1 MSTRTFIHCGRLFDG
16 ISGQAVARQT
26 LVLYGDTI
34 DWSGPTDEAPAP
46 QPGDMTLD
54 YSAQFVMPGMV
65 DCHAH
70 ISYGNALSQEDIDL
84 YATMEFR
91 TLRSMVAAQ
100 AILKS
105 GFTSIMDPACS
116 GLIAPAVRDAVNV
129 GLFQG
134 PRITASGRAL
144 TTQQGLYDWY
154 PSWVGVPEPST
165 GVMTRTTAEAIDIIR
180 QQAKDGVDAIKLT
193 MDGIHARRGNSKFG
207 PGLIAAYTQEETH
220 RMVDEIHRLGK
231 LAVVHARGR
240 EGALYAARAG
250 VDVIFHAS
258 SICEEGI
265 QACLD
270 NGVYLCPSLA
280 LLVNNIEFHEPTDPS
295 APWWPDIQRRE
306 LANAS
311 RNLTLAHEAGVPF
324 LSGSEAGF
332 AVTPYGEWGA
342 KELEAHV
349 RYIGFTPAQALIC
362 ASVTSTRLLRES
374 DRLGG
379 LVRGKL
385 ADIVAVDGDPLADIT
400 VLQRREAIHAVLLG
414 GRPVDLTPAPT
425 QARHFSEFSQGM
437 WRRIYDRPYVA
448 ANMAA
453 REPAMK
459 AVATAQ
465 ASAKAVH
472 GNAA

>member
-1 MSTRTFIHCGRLFDG
+1 MTARTFIRCGELFDG
-16 ISGQAVARQT
+16 LSGVAVANQT

-34 DWSGPTDEAPAP
+34 DWVGPTDQAPAA
-46 QPGDMTLD
+46 QAGDLHLD
-54 YSAQFVMPGMV
+54 YSAHFVMPGMV

-70 ISYGNALSQEDIDL
+70 ISYGNALTQEDIDL

-154 PSWVGVPEPST
+154 PAWVGEPVTST
-165 GVMTRTTAEAIDIIR
+165 GITTGSMEEAIRIIR
-180 QQAKDGVDAIKLT
+180 QQAKEGVDAIKLT
-193 MDGIHARRGNSKFG
+193 LDGIHARRNGG
-207 PGLIAAYTQEETH
+207 GLIAAYTQAETH
-220 RMVDEIHRLGK
+220 TMVDEIHRLGK

-240 EGALYAARAG
+240 EGSLYAARAG
-250 VDVIFHAS
+250 VDIIYHAS
-258 SICEEGI
+258 HICDEGI
-265 QACLD
+265 EAALAH
-270 NGVYLCPSLA
+270 GTYLCPSLA
-280 LLVNNIEFHEPTDPS
+280 LLVNNIEFHEPTDAS

-306 LANAS
+306 LDAAS
-311 RNLTLAHEAGVPF
+311 RNLQRARAAGVRF
-324 LSGSEAGF
+324 MSGSEAGF

-349 RYIGFTPAQALIC
+349 RYVGFTPAQAISC
-362 ASVTSTRLLRES
+362 ATVESTKLLRER
-374 DRLGG
+374 DKLGG

-385 ADIVAVDGDPLADIT
+385 ADIVVVDGDPLADIT
-400 VLQRREAIHAVLLG
+400 LLQRREAIHAVLLG
-414 GRPVDLTPAPT
+414 GKPVDLTPAPT
-425 QARHFSEFSQGM
+425 QARHFSEFSQSM
-437 WRRIYDRPYVA
+437 WSRVYDRDYVA
-448 ANMAA
+448 AKFKDG
-453 REPAMK
+453 PAPTRPQH
-459 AVATAQ
+459 A
-465 ASAKAVH
+465 
-472 GNAA
+472 

>member
-1 MSTRTFIHCGRLFDG
+1 MSTRTFIRCGRLFDG
-16 ISGQAVARQT
+16 ISGIALHDQT
-26 LVLYGDTI
+26 LVLYADTI
-34 DWSGPTDEAPAP
+34 DWSGPTAQAPAP
-46 QPGDMTLD
+46 QPGDVTLD
-54 YSAQFVMPGMV
+54 YSQHFVMPGMV

-165 GVMTRTTAEAIDIIR
+165 GVMTRTMEEAIQIIR

-193 MDGIHARRGNSKFG
+193 MDGIHARKAKGKHAA
-207 PGLIAAYTQEETH
+207 GLIAAYTQEETH
-220 RMVDEIHRLGK
+220 TMVDEIHRLGK
-231 LAVVHARGR
+231 LAVVHARGQ
-240 EGALYAARAG
+240 EGALYSARAG

-270 NGVYLCPSLA
+270 NGTYLCPSLA

-306 LANAS
+306 LSTAS
-311 RNLTLAHEAGVPF
+311 RNLTLAREAGVPF
-324 LSGSEAGF
+324 ISGSEAGF

-349 RYIGFTPAQALIC
+349 RYIGFTPAEAIMC
-362 ASVTSTRLLRES
+362 ASVESTKLLRER

-379 LVRGKL
+379 LVKGKL
-385 ADIVAVDGDPLADIT
+385 ADIVVVDGDPLADIT
-400 VLQRREAIHAVLLG
+400 LLQKKEAIHAVLLG
-414 GRPVDLTPAPT
+414 GKPVDLTPAPT
-425 QARHFSEFSQGM
+425 NARHFSEFSQGM
-437 WRRIYDRPYVA
+437 WRRIYDRPYVNANLA
-448 ANMAA
+448 ANAA
-453 REPAMK
+453 VKQAAK
-459 AVATAQ
+459 Q
-465 ASAKAVH
+465 ASTQGSAV
-472 GNAA
+472 

>member
-1 MSTRTFIHCGRLFDG
+1 MTPRTFIRCGRLFDG
-16 ISGQAVARQT
+16 ISGTTVADQT

-34 DWSGPTDEAPAP
+34 DWVGPTAQAPRPEA
-46 QPGDMTLD
+46 GELTLD
-54 YSAQFVMPGMV
+54 YGGHFVMPGMV

-165 GVMTRTTAEAIDIIR
+165 GVMTRTMDEAIQIIR

-193 MDGIHARRGNSKFG
+193 MDGIHARRATGKQAG
-207 PGLIAAYTQEETH
+207 GLISAYTQAETH
-220 RMVDEIHRLGK
+220 TMVDEIHRLGK

-240 EGALYAARAG
+240 EGALYSARAG

-270 NGVYLCPSLA
+270 NGTSLCPSLA
-280 LLVNNIEFHEPTDPS
+280 LLINNIDFHEPTDPS

-306 LANAS
+306 LATAS
-311 RNLTLAHEAGVPF
+311 RNLTLAREAGVPF
-324 LSGSEAGF
+324 ISGSETGF

-342 KELEAHV
+342 RELEAHV
-349 RYIGFTPAQALIC
+349 RHIGFTPAQALMC
-362 ASVTSTRLLRES
+362 ASVDSTRLLRER

-379 LVRGKL
+379 LIKGKL
-385 ADIVAVDGDPLADIT
+385 ADMVVVDGDPLADIT
-400 VLQRREAIHAVLLG
+400 VLQRKEAIHAVLLG
-414 GRPVDLTPAPT
+414 GKPVDMTPAPT
-425 QARHFSEFSQGM
+425 HARHFSEFSQGM
-437 WRRIYDRPYVA
+437 WRRIYDRKYVA
-448 ANMAA
+448 ANLVSNQQQQQQRSAA
-453 REPAMK
+453 
-459 AVATAQ
+459 
-465 ASAKAVH
+465 
-472 GNAA
+472 

>member
-1 MSTRTFIHCGRLFDG
+1 MTSRTFINCGRLFDG
-16 ISGQAVARQT
+16 VSGRAVPDQT
-26 LVLYGDTI
+26 LVVLGNSI
-34 DWSGPTDEAPAP
+34 DWVGPSANAP
-46 QPGDMTLD
+46 QAGPADTQLD
-54 YSAQFVMPGMV
+54 YSRHFVMPGMV

-70 ISYGNALSQEDIDL
+70 ISYGNALTQEDIDL
-84 YATMEFR
+84 YATMELR

-129 GLFQG
+129 GLVQG

-165 GVMTRTTAEAIDIIR
+165 GLMTSSMEEAIRIIR

-193 MDGIHARRGNSKFG
+193 MDGIHARRNGG
-207 PGLIAAYTQEETH
+207 GLIAAYTQAETH
-220 RMVDEIHRLGK
+220 TMVDEIHRLGK

-240 EGALYAARAG
+240 EGALYSARAG
-250 VDVIFHAS
+250 ADVIYHAS
-258 SICEEGI
+258 SICDDGI
-265 QACLD
+265 EAALK
-270 NGVYLCPSLA
+270 NGTYLCPSLS

-306 LANAS
+306 LQTAS
-311 RNLTLAHEAGVPF
+311 QNLKRAREAGVPF
-324 LSGSEAGF
+324 ISGSEAGF

-342 KELEAHV
+342 RELEIHV
-349 RYIGFTPAQALIC
+349 KYLGFTPAEAIAC
-362 ASVTSTRLLRES
+362 ASVDSTKLLREA

-385 ADIVAVDGDPLADIT
+385 ADIVVVDGDPLADIT
-400 VLQRREAIHAVLLG
+400 VLQKREAIHAVLLG
-414 GRPVDLTPAPT
+414 GKPVDLTPAPT

-437 WRRIYDRPYVA
+437 WRRIYDRDYVA
-448 ANMAA
+448 ATFSNDNAA
-453 REPAMK
+453 RR
-459 AVATAQ
+459 Q
-465 ASAKAVH
+465 AA
-472 GNAA
+472 

>member
-1 MSTRTFIHCGRLFDG
+1 MTARTLIACGELFDG
-16 ISGQAVARQT
+16 ISGRAVPDQT

-34 DWSGPTDEAPAP
+34 DWVGPTAQAPTA
-46 QPGDMTLD
+46 QPGDTRID
-54 YSAQFVMPGMV
+54 HSTRFVMPGMV

-70 ISYGNALSQEDIDL
+70 ISYGNALTQEDIDL

-116 GLIAPAVRDAVNV
+116 GLIAPAVRDAINV
-129 GLFQG
+129 GLVQG

-165 GVMTRTTAEAIDIIR
+165 GVLTGSMDEAIRIIR
-180 QQAKDGVDAIKLT
+180 QQAKDGVDAVKLT
-193 MDGIHARRGNSKFG
+193 MDGIHARRNGG
-207 PGLIAAYTQEETH
+207 GLIAAYTQAETH
-220 RMVDEIHRLGK
+220 AMVDEIHRLGK

-258 SICEEGI
+258 NICDDGI
-265 QACLD
+265 QAALD
-270 NGVYLCPSLA
+270 HGTYLCPSLA
-280 LLVNNIEFHEPTDPS
+280 LLVNNIEFHEPTDAS

-306 LANAS
+306 LEAAS
-311 RNLTLAHEAGVPF
+311 RNLQRARAAGVRF
-324 LSGSEAGF
+324 LSGSESGF
-332 AVTPYGEWGA
+332 AVTPHGEWGA

-349 RYIGFTPAQALIC
+349 RHVGFTPAEAIC
-362 ASVTSTRLLRES
+362 CATVESTKLLRER
-374 DRLGG
+374 DKLGG
-379 LVRGKL
+379 LVKGKL
-385 ADIVAVDGDPLADIT
+385 ADMVVVDGDPLADIT

-414 GRPVDLTPAPT
+414 GKPVDLTPAPT
-425 QARHFSEFSQGM
+425 HARHFSEFSQAM
-437 WRRIYDRPYVA
+437 WSRVYDRAYVA
-448 ANMAA
+448 SHLSSKAADAA
-453 REPAMK
+453 RRQPA
-459 AVATAQ
+459 
-465 ASAKAVH
+465 
-472 GNAA
+472 

>member
-1 MSTRTFIHCGRLFDG
+1 MTSRTFIRCGRLFDG
-16 ISGQAVARQT
+16 LSGLAETDRT

-34 DWSGPTDEAPAP
+34 DWAGPTAQAPAP
-46 QPGDMTLD
+46 QPGDRELD
-54 YSAQFVMPGMV
+54 YSAHFVMPGMV

-70 ISYGNALSQEDIDL
+70 ISYGNALAQEDIDL

-129 GLFQG
+129 GLVQG

-165 GVMTRTTAEAIDIIR
+165 GIMTGSMEEAIRIIR
-180 QQAKDGVDAIKLT
+180 QQARDGVDAIKLT
-193 MDGIHARRGNSKFG
+193 MDGIHARRNGG
-207 PGLIAAYTQEETH
+207 GLIAAYTQAETH
-220 RMVDEIHRLGK
+220 TMVDEIHRLGK
-231 LAVVHARGR
+231 LAVVHARGK

-250 VDVIFHAS
+250 VDIVFHAS
-258 SICEEGI
+258 NICDDGI
-265 QACLD
+265 QAALD
-270 NGVYLCPSLA
+270 NSTWLCPSLA
-280 LLVNNIEFHEPTDPS
+280 LLVNNIEFHEPTDAS

-306 LANAS
+306 LVAAS
-311 RNLTLAHEAGVPF
+311 QNLRRARAAGVRF
-324 LSGSEAGF
+324 MSGSEAGF

-349 RYIGFTPAQALIC
+349 RYLGFTPAEAIRC
-362 ASVTSTRLLRES
+362 ATVDSTRLLRER
-374 DRLGG
+374 DKLGG
-379 LVRGKL
+379 LVIGKL
-385 ADIVAVDGDPLADIT
+385 ADIVVVDGDPLADIT

-414 GRPVDLTPAPT
+414 GQPVDLTPAPT
-425 QARHFSEFSQGM
+425 HARHFSEFSQGM
-437 WRRIYDRPYVA
+437 WSKVYDRAYVNAHLQPA
-448 ANMAA
+448 AALA
-453 REPAMK
+453 PQT
-459 AVATAQ
+459 VA
-465 ASAKAVH
+465 
-472 GNAA
+472 

>member
-1 MSTRTFIHCGRLFDG
+1 MTARTFIRCGRLFDG
-16 ISGQAVARQT
+16 VSGRSEPDQT
-26 LVLYGDTI
+26 LVLYEDTI
-34 DWSGPTDEAPAP
+34 DWVGPSTAAPPAAADDI
-46 QPGDMTLD
+46 QLD
-54 YSAQFVMPGMV
+54 YGSRFVMPGMV

-129 GLFQG
+129 GLVQG

-165 GVMTRTTAEAIDIIR
+165 GVMTGSMDEAIRIIR

-193 MDGIHARRGNSKFG
+193 MDGIHTRRGG
-207 PGLIAAYTQEETH
+207 GGLIAAYTQAETH
-220 RMVDEIHRLGK
+220 TMVDEIHRLGK

-258 SICEEGI
+258 NICDDGI
-265 QACLD
+265 QAVLD
-270 NGVYLCPSLA
+270 HGGCLCPSLA

-306 LANAS
+306 LEAAS
-311 RNLTLAHEAGVPF
+311 RNLRRAREAGVTF
-324 LSGSEAGF
+324 ISGSEAGF

-349 RYIGFTPAQALIC
+349 KYVGFTPAEALCC
-362 ASVTSTRLLRES
+362 ATVTSTRLLRER

-379 LVRGKL
+379 LVPGKL
-385 ADIVAVDGDPLADIT
+385 ADIVVVDGDPLADIT

-414 GRPVDLTPAPT
+414 GKPVDLTPAPT
-425 QARHFSEFSQGM
+425 HARHFSEFSQGM
-437 WRRIYDRPYVA
+437 WRRIYDRDHVRA
-448 ANMAA
+448 HF
-453 REPAMK
+453 EK
-459 AVATAQ
+459 A
-465 ASAKAVH
+465 
-472 GNAA
+472 